1 MDIKKITKQI
11 KESEKKKAKHLSHC
25 IQEDKNKKIKII
37 ENENEIKN
45 TNLKIKK
52 SNTNTVIKEETYYY
66 R

>member
-11 KESEKKKAKHLSHC
+11 KESEKKKAKQLSNC
-25 IQEDKNKKIKII
+25 IKEDKNKKIKII
-37 ENENEIKN
+37 ENEIKN